1 MARARACFEF
11 EHLHQPDG
19 WLSPGY
25 LQADEHGTI
34 VDVAAARPLDWP
46 HDAVRIEGYA
56 IPGMPNLHS
65 HGFQRALAG
74 RTEYRSHTT
83 DTFWTW
89 REAMYR
95 CAEAIDPESLE
106 DVTAMAFLEMLR
118 AGYTAVAEF
127 HYVHRAPDG
136 TRYADPAEMC
146 WRVLAAAARVGI
158 AVTLLP
164 VLYLRGGFG
173 KPLQP

>member
-1 MARARACFEF
+1 CRCRTRTPPRGPVHGARRSSSWPAPTTASPDTRRRWRMRSWPGCAGPTSVRRCTTAGYSLDAMARARACFEV

-106 DVTAMAFLEMLR
+106 DVT
-118 AGYTAVAEF
+118 
-127 HYVHRAPDG
+127 
-136 TRYADPAEMC
+136 
-146 WRVLAAAARVGI
+146 
-158 AVTLLP
+158 
-164 VLYLRGGFG
+164 
-173 KPLQP
+173 